1 MSGPGPPA
9 DVAIPGRD
17 GRMPLIGFGTW
28 RLRGSTAVQ
37 ATTAALE
44 AGYRLLDTATMYRNE
59 SEVGRALAESGLP
72 ATTSSSPPSVHPTAS
87 GGSSRRFARAST
99 CWVSTTSTS
108 GWCTGPRAVAT

>member
-1 MSGPGPPA
+1 
-9 DVAIPGRD
+9 
-17 GRMPLIGFGTW
+17 MPLIGFGTW

-87 GGSSRRFARAST
+87 GRSSRRFARAST